1 MAKNQQLADQNT
13 TNIKAGKTNEQNTT
27 TIFESNEI
35 EVMINLRKFE
45 SKASLKYKSKYEWNK
60 KCTNSLSSISI
71 EKKICT
77 FCSP

>member
-45 SKASLKYKSKYEWNK
+45 SKASLKYKNKYAGNE
-60 KCTNSLSSISI
+60 
-71 EKKICT
+71 
-77 FCSP
+77 